1 MERVK
6 TTFHMDFAI
15 AERFGVNA
23 IKDTYKRAVKE
34 WLDNCAYYTELVV
47 VLNQRCW
54 YFYDKFNEKKDER
67 YKRLSKLYSDLFY
80 EARDKGFDTY
90 KHGTEEF
97 EHFWSTLD

>member
-23 IKDTYKRAVKE
+23 IKDTYKRAVKG

-47 VLNQRCW
+47 ALNQRCW
-54 YFYDKFNEKKDER
+54 MHYEKGNNA
-67 YKRLSKLYSDLFY
+67 LSKLYSDLFY

-90 KHGTEEF
+90 KYGTEEF